1 MDIRHAVRAVR
12 ADGTVEARDDAARDG
27 AGELL
32 AARVADGDD
41 PLAHA
46 QVIAVAEL
54 GGHVACAVDFEHGE
68 VGGFI
73 EPDDDG
79 VVKFTVIRFDLHGN
93 GLGV

>member
-1 MDIRHAVRAVR
+1 MTPRVMEPENCSPPGLPMA
-12 ADGTVEARDDAARDG
+12 TAA
-27 AGELL
+27 
-32 AARVADGDD
+32 
-41 PLAHA
+41 PAHA

-73 EPDDDG
+73 QPDDDG

-93 GLGV
+93 GLGI